1 MLAGAAGMVICRPL
15 LLSLFLRGGGTPGKC
30 PLSDGDLQELA
41 PPLPPSLQRLLRCG
55 GGDGSASASC
65 GDGECGAE
73 FRESFQGD
81 ADPAFRR
88 QGRCCWAL
96 GSGLFLSA
104 WELDSSLVPGGYIRL
119 GGSVFDSCL
128 HRSGFFL
135 EASSHHQLILLYFKL
150 LCHDATSVFRGQA
163 GALVD
168 FICMCHKH
176 SGSFCPCIYRYLGS
190 LRQSPPPHQNPVPR
204 PSS

>member
-1 MLAGAAGMVICRPL
+1 MPTSLSRHDLFPDHSSLYQIDKMLAGAAGMVICRPL

-96 GSGLFLSA
+96 GSGLFS
-104 WELDSSLVPGGYIRL
+104 VCL
-119 GGSVFDSCL
+119 GT
-128 HRSGFFL
+128 GFFSCSWRL
-135 EASSHHQLILLYFKL
+135 HQTGWLCLRLLFTPKWL
-150 LCHDATSVFRGQA
+150 F
-163 GALVD
+163 
-168 FICMCHKH
+168 
-176 SGSFCPCIYRYLGS
+176 PGS
-190 LRQSPPPHQNPVPR
+190 LQPSPAHT
-204 PSS
+204 SLF